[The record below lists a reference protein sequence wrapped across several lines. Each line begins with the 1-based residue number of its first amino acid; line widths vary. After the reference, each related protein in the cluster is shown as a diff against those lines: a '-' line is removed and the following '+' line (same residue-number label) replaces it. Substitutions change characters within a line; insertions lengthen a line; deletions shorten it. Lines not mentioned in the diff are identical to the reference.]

1 MYLVDLNVTAHYQSI
16 TNSSPLI
23 PQYNSPNNSMTELLL
38 NNVIDGDTDAERLK
52 KLPKTT
58 KLGF

>member
-1 MYLVDLNVTAHYQSI
+1 MYLVDLNVTAHYQYV

-38 NNVIDGDTDAERLK
+38 NNVIDGDTDAERLN